1 MTRKIIS
8 LMKKSLHNWSYV
20 AAALLLFTAADIGYI
35 AGLCPDWDL
44 YLKGPIFKSNF
55 IKRYELQ
62 RRENKWPALKWQP
75 VPIKKISKNMIKAV
89 VVAED
94 SRFYSHKGFDPKA
107 FEEVMRANL
116 SERKFRHGGSTI
128 SQQTAKNVFLTPSR
142 NPLRK
147 WHELVL
153 TFWMEMRLE
162 KKRIMEL
169 YLNVAEFGKGIYGVE
184 AAAKYYWGIPASRL
198 SMAQSVE
205 LAATLPAPKSHN
217 PKTRTRFFS
226 KRKKKLLRQLAQFP

>member
-1 MTRKIIS
+1 MTKKIIS
-8 LMKKSLHNWSYV
+8 LMKKALHNWSYV
-20 AAALLLFTAADIGYI
+20 AAALLLFIAADIGYI
-35 AGLCPDWDL
+35 AGLCPDWDF

-62 RRENKWPALKWQP
+62 RRDKKWPALRWQP
-75 VPIKKISKNMIKAV
+75 VPIEKISKNMIKAV

-94 SRFYSHKGFDPKA
+94 SRFYSHKGFDAEA

-162 KKRIMEL
+162 KKRIMEI

-184 AAAKYYWGIPASRL
+184 AAAKYYWGIDASDL
-198 SMAQSVE
+198 SMEQAVE
-205 LAATLPAPKSHN
+205 LAATLPAPKNHN
-217 PKTRTRFFS
+217 PQTRTSFFS
-226 KRKKKLLRQLAQFP
+226 KRKKKLLGQLARFP

>member
-1 MTRKIIS
+1 MTRKIRS
-8 LMKKSLHNWSYV
+8 LIKKVLYNWSYV
-20 AAALLLFTAADIGYI
+20 AAALLLFIAADLGYI

-44 YLKGPIFKSNF
+44 YLKGPVFKSNF

-62 RRENKWPALKWQP
+62 REENKWPPLKWQP
-75 VPIKKISKNMIKAV
+75 VPIENISKNMIRAV

-94 SRFYSHKGFDPKA
+94 SRFYSHKGIDPVA
-107 FEEVMRANL
+107 FEEVIRANL
-116 SERKFRHGGSTI
+116 SKRKFSHGGSTI
-128 SQQTAKNVFLTPSR
+128 SQQTAKNVFLTPSK
-142 NPLRK
+142 NPFRK

-184 AAAKYYWGIPASRL
+184 AAAKYYWGMPASDL
-198 SMAQSVE
+198 SMEQAVE

-217 PKTRTRFFS
+217 PKTRTSFFS

>member
-1 MTRKIIS
+1 
-8 LMKKSLHNWSYV
+8 MKKSLHNWSYV

-94 SRFYSHKGFDPKA
+94 SRFYSHKGFDPK
-107 FEEVMRANL
+107 
-116 SERKFRHGGSTI
+116 
-128 SQQTAKNVFLTPSR
+128 SR

-184 AAAKYYWGIPASRL
+184 AAAKYYWGIPASSL
-198 SMAQSVE
+198 SMAQAVE
-205 LAATLPAPKSHN
+205 LAATLPAPKNHN
-217 PKTRTRFFS
+217 PKTRTSFFS
-226 KRKKKLLRQLAQFP
+226 KRKKKLLRQLAQFR